1 MSYEKYNEKVKNIS
15 NSIKENG
22 KLITTNR
29 KGHNYRDLKFK
40 KNQTRIDTSNLTK
53 ILDVNDEFIDC
64 ESAVTIG
71 KVNRSSGHKHQ
82 VQRYRGLL

>member
-1 MSYEKYNEKVKNIS
+1 MSYDKYNEKVKIIAD
-15 NSIKENG
+15 SIKKNE

-40 KNQTRIDTSNLTK
+40 KNQTRINTNNLNK
-53 ILDVNDEFIDC
+53 VLEVNEHFIDC

-71 KVNRSSGHKHQ
+71 KVNITTILTKP
-82 VQRYRGLL
+82 